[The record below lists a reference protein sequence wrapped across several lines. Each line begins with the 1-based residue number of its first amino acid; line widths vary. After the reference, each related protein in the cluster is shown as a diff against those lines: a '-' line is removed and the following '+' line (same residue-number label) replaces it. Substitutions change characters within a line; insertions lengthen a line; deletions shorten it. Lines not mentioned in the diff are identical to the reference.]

1 MRHLTTIQ
9 CEGCG
14 IPFATYEKTMR
25 YHSRSCAAKAHARA
39 NPEARA
45 EQLRIAREARKPRPP
60 KPDLS
65 VFDVPVFRAPPP
77 PAVEEPA
84 ELPAIPLIDYASRV
98 MLGWAGA
105 RL

>member
-9 CEGCG
+9 CAGCG
-14 IPFATYEKTMR
+14 LPFSTSDHSMR
-25 YHSRSCAAKAHARA
+25 YHSRSCAAKARARA

-77 PAVEEPA
+77 PVVEEPA
-84 ELPAIPLIDYASRV
+84 ELPAVPLIDYASRV